1 MNWGVNMN
9 KIYIGKVVNTHGIK
23 GEIRILSNFEYK
35 DKVFK
40 VNNKLIIGDKTYE
53 IKSHRI
59 HKGYNMVTLDDYN
72 NINDVLFLLKKDV
85 YFNEDDLLLDNNQ
98 VLDSE
103 LLTYNVINNRGE
115 NGEVLEVFF
124 ASEKNKIIRVK
135 FDKEYLTEM
144 KFQWSLYFL
153 SSLTF
158 PLLFLSIVALLSRS
172 IPKIENLRF
181 SMNLKERHSSL

>member
-85 YFNEDDLLLDNNQ
+85 YFNEEDLLLDNNQ

-103 LLTYNVINNRGE
+103 LLTYSVVNNRGE
-115 NGEVLEVFF
+115 VGEVLEVFF
-124 ASEKNKIIRVK
+124 ASETNKIIRVK
-135 FDKEYLTEM
+135 FKKEYLIPYNSPMIKEIN
-144 KFQWSLYFL
+144 KNNKELVIE
-153 SSLTF
+153 
-158 PLLFLSIVALLSRS
+158 LL
-172 IPKIENLRF
+172 EG
-181 SMNLKERHSSL
+181 ME

>member
-9 KIYIGKVVNTHGIK
+9 KVYIGKVVNTHGIK

-85 YFNEDDLLLDNNQ
+85 YFNEEDLLLDNNQ

-103 LLTYNVINNRGE
+103 LLTYSVVNNRGE
-115 NGEVLEVFF
+115 VGEVLEVFF
-124 ASEKNKIIRVK
+124 ASETNKIIRVK
-135 FDKEYLTEM
+135 FNKEYLIPYNSPMIKEIN
-144 KFQWSLYFL
+144 KNNKELVIE
-153 SSLTF
+153 
-158 PLLFLSIVALLSRS
+158 LL
-172 IPKIENLRF
+172 EG
-181 SMNLKERHSSL
+181 ME

>member
-40 VNNKLIIGDKTYE
+40 DNNKLIIGDKTYE

-135 FDKEYLTEM
+135 FDKEYLIPYNSPMIKEIN
-144 KFQWSLYFL
+144 KNKKELVIE
-153 SSLTF
+153 
-158 PLLFLSIVALLSRS
+158 LL
-172 IPKIENLRF
+172 EG
-181 SMNLKERHSSL
+181 ME

>member
-1 MNWGVNMN
+1 MNWGVKMN
-9 KIYIGKVVNTHGIK
+9 KVYIGKVVNTHGIK

-40 VNNKLIIGDKTYE
+40 INNKLIIGDKSYE

-85 YFNEDDLLLDNNQ
+85 YFDEDDLILEDNEI
-98 VLDSE
+98 LDSE
-103 LLTYNVINNRGE
+103 LMTYKVINKDRV
-115 NGEVLEVFF
+115 GEVLEVFF

-135 FDKEYLTEM
+135 LDKEYLIPYNSPMIKEIN
-144 KFQWSLYFL
+144 KNRQELVIE
-153 SSLTF
+153 
-158 PLLFLSIVALLSRS
+158 LL
-172 IPKIENLRF
+172 EG
-181 SMNLKERHSSL
+181 ME

>member
-72 NINDVLFLLKKDV
+72 NISDVLFLLKKDV
-85 YFNEDDLLLDNNQ
+85 YFNEEDLLLDNNQ

-103 LLTYNVINNRGE
+103 LLTYSVVNNRGE
-115 NGEVLEVFF
+115 VGEVLEVFF
-124 ASEKNKIIRVK
+124 ASETNKIIRVK
-135 FDKEYLTEM
+135 FNKEYLIPYNSPMIKEIN
-144 KFQWSLYFL
+144 KNKKELVIE
-153 SSLTF
+153 
-158 PLLFLSIVALLSRS
+158 LL
-172 IPKIENLRF
+172 EG
-181 SMNLKERHSSL
+181 ME

>member
-1 MNWGVNMN
+1 MN
-9 KIYIGKVVNTHGIK
+9 KVNIGKIVSTHGIK

-35 DKVFK
+35 EKVFK

-85 YFNEDDLLLDNNQ
+85 YFNEEDLLLDNNQ

-103 LLTYNVINNRGE
+103 LLTYSVINNRGE
-115 NGEVLEVFF
+115 KGEVLEIFF
-124 ASEKNKIIRVK
+124 ASEKNKIIRVN
-135 FDKEYLTEM
+135 FDKEYLRPYNSPMIKEIN
-144 KFQWSLYFL
+144 KNNKELVIE
-153 SSLTF
+153 
-158 PLLFLSIVALLSRS
+158 LL
-172 IPKIENLRF
+172 EG
-181 SMNLKERHSSL
+181 ME

>member
-9 KIYIGKVVNTHGIK
+9 KIYIGKIVNTHGIK

-85 YFNEDDLLLDNNQ
+85 YFNEEDLLLDNNQ

-103 LLTYNVINNRGE
+103 LLTYSVVNNRGE
-115 NGEVLEVFF
+115 VGEVLEVFF
-124 ASEKNKIIRVK
+124 ASETNKIIRVK
-135 FDKEYLTEM
+135 FNKEYLIPYNSPMIKEIN
-144 KFQWSLYFL
+144 KNKKELVIE
-153 SSLTF
+153 
-158 PLLFLSIVALLSRS
+158 LL
-172 IPKIENLRF
+172 EG
-181 SMNLKERHSSL
+181 ME

>member
-40 VNNKLIIGDKTYE
+40 VNKKLIIGDKTYE

-135 FDKEYLTEM
+135 FDKEYLIPYNSPMIKEIN
-144 KFQWSLYFL
+144 KNKKELVIE
-153 SSLTF
+153 
-158 PLLFLSIVALLSRS
+158 LL
-172 IPKIENLRF
+172 EG
-181 SMNLKERHSSL
+181 ME

>member
-135 FDKEYLTEM
+135 FDKEYLIPYNSPMIKEIN
-144 KFQWSLYFL
+144 KNKKELVIE
-153 SSLTF
+153 
-158 PLLFLSIVALLSRS
+158 LL
-172 IPKIENLRF
+172 EG
-181 SMNLKERHSSL
+181 ME

>member
-1 MNWGVNMN
+1 MLLVVYYYMNWGVNMN

-85 YFNEDDLLLDNNQ
+85 YFNEEDLLLDNNQ

-103 LLTYNVINNRGE
+103 LLTYSVVNNRGE
-115 NGEVLEVFF
+115 VGEVLEVFF
-124 ASEKNKIIRVK
+124 ASETNKIIRVK
-135 FDKEYLTEM
+135 FNKEYLIPYNSPMIKEIN
-144 KFQWSLYFL
+144 KNKKELVIE
-153 SSLTF
+153 
-158 PLLFLSIVALLSRS
+158 LL
-172 IPKIENLRF
+172 EG
-181 SMNLKERHSSL
+181 ME

>member
-1 MNWGVNMN
+1 MNWGVKMN

-72 NINDVLFLLKKDV
+72 NINDVLFLLKKEV

-103 LLTYNVINNRGE
+103 LLTYSVVNNRGE
-115 NGEVLEVFF
+115 VGEVLEVFF
-124 ASEKNKIIRVK
+124 ASETNKIIRVK
-135 FDKEYLTEM
+135 FNKEYLIPYNSPMIKEIN
-144 KFQWSLYFL
+144 KNKKELVIE
-153 SSLTF
+153 
-158 PLLFLSIVALLSRS
+158 LL
-172 IPKIENLRF
+172 EG
-181 SMNLKERHSSL
+181 ME

>member
-1 MNWGVNMN
+1 MLLVVYYYMNWGVNMN

-59 HKGYNMVTLDDYN
+59 HNGYNMVTLDDYN

-85 YFNEDDLLLDNNQ
+85 YFNEEDLLLDNNQ

-103 LLTYNVINNRGE
+103 LLTYSVVNNRGE
-115 NGEVLEVFF
+115 VGEVLEVFF
-124 ASEKNKIIRVK
+124 ASETNKIIRVK
-135 FDKEYLTEM
+135 FNKEYLIPYNSPMIKEIN
-144 KFQWSLYFL
+144 KNKKELVIE
-153 SSLTF
+153 
-158 PLLFLSIVALLSRS
+158 LL
-172 IPKIENLRF
+172 EG
-181 SMNLKERHSSL
+181 ME

>member
-72 NINDVLFLLKKDV
+72 NINDVLFLLKKEV
-85 YFNEDDLLLDNNQ
+85 YYICLLGTQLH
-98 VLDSE
+98 
-103 LLTYNVINNRGE
+103 
-115 NGEVLEVFF
+115 F
-124 ASEKNKIIRVK
+124 
-135 FDKEYLTEM
+135 
-144 KFQWSLYFL
+144 
-153 SSLTF
+153 
-158 PLLFLSIVALLSRS
+158 
-172 IPKIENLRF
+172 
-181 SMNLKERHSSL
+181 

>member
-40 VNNKLIIGDKTYE
+40 INNKLIIGDKTYE

-103 LLTYNVINNRGE
+103 LLTYNVLNNRGE

-135 FDKEYLTEM
+135 FDKEYLIPYNSPMIKEIN
-144 KFQWSLYFL
+144 KNKKELVIE
-153 SSLTF
+153 
-158 PLLFLSIVALLSRS
+158 LL
-172 IPKIENLRF
+172 EG
-181 SMNLKERHSSL
+181 ME

>member
-40 VNNKLIIGDKTYE
+40 INNKLIIGDKTYE

-103 LLTYNVINNRGE
+103 LLTYKVINNRSE
-115 NGEVLEVFF
+115 VGEVLEVFF

-135 FDKEYLTEM
+135 FDKEYLIPYNSPMIKEIN
-144 KFQWSLYFL
+144 KNKKELVIE
-153 SSLTF
+153 
-158 PLLFLSIVALLSRS
+158 LL
-172 IPKIENLRF
+172 EG
-181 SMNLKERHSSL
+181 ME

>member
-85 YFNEDDLLLDNNQ
+85 YFNEEDLLLDNNQ

-103 LLTYNVINNRGE
+103 LLTYSVVNNRGE
-115 NGEVLEVFF
+115 VGKVLEVFF
-124 ASEKNKIIRVK
+124 ASETNKIIRVK
-135 FDKEYLTEM
+135 FNKEYLIPYNSPMIKEIN
-144 KFQWSLYFL
+144 KNKKELVIE
-153 SSLTF
+153 
-158 PLLFLSIVALLSRS
+158 LL
-172 IPKIENLRF
+172 EG
-181 SMNLKERHSSL
+181 ME

>member
-40 VNNKLIIGDKTYE
+40 INNKLIIGDKTYE

-135 FDKEYLTEM
+135 FDKEYLIPYNSPMIKEIN
-144 KFQWSLYFL
+144 KNKKELVIE
-153 SSLTF
+153 
-158 PLLFLSIVALLSRS
+158 LL
-172 IPKIENLRF
+172 EG
-181 SMNLKERHSSL
+181 ME

>member
-9 KIYIGKVVNTHGIK
+9 KIYVGKVVNTHGIK

-40 VNNKLIIGDKTYE
+40 INNHLIIGNKSYE

-85 YFNEDDLLLDNNQ
+85 YIDEEELFLDDNE
-98 VLDSE
+98 VLDEE
-103 LLTYNVINNRGE
+103 LLKYKVLNNKGE
-115 NGEVLEVFF
+115 VGEVLEVFF
-124 ASEKNKIIRVK
+124 ASETNKIIRVK
-135 FDKEYLTEM
+135 FDKEYLVPYREPFVV
-144 KFQWSLYFL
+144 KIDKNKQELVIE
-153 SSLTF
+153 
-158 PLLFLSIVALLSRS
+158 LLDGM
-172 IPKIENLRF
+172 E
-181 SMNLKERHSSL
+181 

>member
-59 HKGYNMVTLDDYN
+59 HKGYNMF
-72 NINDVLFLLKKDV
+72 LFLFFLHWKEQP
-85 YFNEDDLLLDNNQ
+85 F
-98 VLDSE
+98 SH
-103 LLTYNVINNRGE
+103 NRYG
-115 NGEVLEVFF
+115 L
-124 ASEKNKIIRVK
+124 
-135 FDKEYLTEM
+135 
-144 KFQWSLYFL
+144 SL
-153 SSLTF
+153 
-158 PLLFLSIVALLSRS
+158 
-172 IPKIENLRF
+172 
-181 SMNLKERHSSL
+181 

>member
-1 MNWGVNMN
+1 MN

-85 YFNEDDLLLDNNQ
+85 YFNEEDLLLDNNQ

-103 LLTYNVINNRGE
+103 LLTYSVVNNRGE
-115 NGEVLEVFF
+115 VGEVLEVFF
-124 ASEKNKIIRVK
+124 ASETNKIIRVK
-135 FDKEYLTEM
+135 FNKEYLIPYNSPMIKEIN
-144 KFQWSLYFL
+144 KNKKELVIE
-153 SSLTF
+153 
-158 PLLFLSIVALLSRS
+158 LL
-172 IPKIENLRF
+172 EG
-181 SMNLKERHSSL
+181 ME

>member
-1 MNWGVNMN
+1 MNWGVKMN

-23 GEIRILSNFEYK
+23 GEIRIFSNFEYK

-72 NINDVLFLLKKDV
+72 NINDVLFLLKKEV

-103 LLTYNVINNRGE
+103 LLTYSVVNNRGE
-115 NGEVLEVFF
+115 VGEVLEVFF
-124 ASEKNKIIRVK
+124 ASETNKIIRVK
-135 FDKEYLTEM
+135 FNKEYLIPYNSPMIKEIN
-144 KFQWSLYFL
+144 KNKKELVIE
-153 SSLTF
+153 
-158 PLLFLSIVALLSRS
+158 LL
-172 IPKIENLRF
+172 EG
-181 SMNLKERHSSL
+181 ME

>member
-85 YFNEDDLLLDNNQ
+85 YFNEEDLLLDNNQ

-103 LLTYNVINNRGE
+103 LLTYSVVNNRGE
-115 NGEVLEVFF
+115 VGEVLEVFF
-124 ASEKNKIIRVK
+124 ASETNKIIRVK
-135 FDKEYLTEM
+135 FNKEYLIPYNSPMIKEIN
-144 KFQWSLYFL
+144 KNNKELVIE
-153 SSLTF
+153 
-158 PLLFLSIVALLSRS
+158 LL
-172 IPKIENLRF
+172 EG
-181 SMNLKERHSSL
+181 ME